1 MNRTTLEGYEQLGRA
16 LVWAAGVV
24 LVLGIVGAIIIAG
37 SDDALP
43 LFEDVERQGRGVAAL
58 ASAAAVL
65 HELGR
70 SSRAETPQTGDP
82 PVARSTC
89 GAA

>member
-43 LFEDVERQGRGVAAL
+43 LFEDVLNLDDTNPATYLIAL
-58 ASAAAVL
+58 AGIVVL
-65 HELGR
+65 VGAITFSKR
-70 SSRAETPQTGDP
+70 QSSDMTAE
-82 PVARSTC
+82 
-89 GAA
+89 